1 MNKRI
6 IIGARGSAL
15 SLAYV
20 EKVKKLF
27 KKTQVFS
34 EEDIIFRKIKT
45 TNSAF
50 KPRDRERY
58 ICIGV
63 DKHISKS

>member
-20 EKVKKLF
+20 EKVKKLL

-34 EEDIIFRKIKT
+34 EEDIIFKKIKT
-45 TNSAF
+45 SINGRVSTMF
-50 KPRDRERY
+50 
-58 ICIGV
+58 IFF
-63 DKHISKS
+63 